1 MTREEKSNK
10 VECCVLIADVN
21 DETHYYNIPKQ
32 KIEES
37 IKIIEIGFNKLNNPC
52 SRVYIAGFNLIN
64 ENDVLTKDKLIERLA
79 YDSGKRKSSIK

>member
-21 DETHYYNIPKQ
+21 NEPHYYNIPKQ

-37 IKIIEIGFNKLNNPC
+37 IKIIEIGFNNLNNPC
-52 SRVYIAGFNLIN
+52 SRIYIAGFNLIN

-79 YDSGKRKSSIK
+79 YDGGKRKSSIK